1 MEFFEQPEAGLIK
14 EAMTEFVKS
23 IRFTSSS
30 RNRCI
35 SSKPWRKV
43 IFPADAPVVRVVEKA
58 AIQLK
63 VKGTGYI
70 LELARF
76 DQYPG
81 PSPVIGS
88 QAVSFTTS
96 WGATLFDPT
105 WDGILGGT
113 PKFQSGSGPLKAS
126 KAPQEKMKHGEGM
139 KAFFPS
145 RKDKD
150 RGAEDE
156 NEDDNEGFWEFLRV
170 VRKISTLLGPGQE
183 VKTEPDMKSLLNVEL
198 GTLF

>member
-14 EAMTEFVKS
+14 EAMSEFVKS

-35 SSKPWRKV
+35 SSKPFRKV
-43 IFPADAPVVRVVEKA
+43 IFRDDVPVVRVVEKA

-81 PSPVIGS
+81 PSAVIGS
-88 QAVSFTTS
+88 QAVSFSTS

-105 WDGILGGT
+105 WDNILGGT
-113 PKFQSGSGPLKAS
+113 PKFQSDKGPLKAT
-126 KAPQEKMKHGEGM
+126 KAPQEEMKHGGGM

-145 RKDKD
+145 RRGKD
-150 RGAEDE
+150 RGAEDGKK
-156 NEDDNEGFWEFLRV
+156 GFREFLDV
-170 VRKISTLLGPGQE
+170 VQKITELLGPGKD
-183 VKTEPDMKSLLNVEL
+183 VKTEPDMKGLLDVEL